1 MRHLSNE
8 KNSVCLGYVRDST
21 TIYYMGIMICPS
33 IRIPS
38 LNNYIFHWKVFFMA
52 HLSRPWWVNLSDEKV
67 NLWGGLDALCQ
78 SQRWPMFCSPGK
90 EMAWR
95 FWKPQKQASSPQKK
109 SYPTQRFCFFR
120 PKNEIP
126 PRTLSEHLQK
136 KDVSDVFFSGP
147 PPVQKVIH
155 HDPSLQKI
163 SKKNPSKMQVKI
175 SSSARFGV
183 LVLCSWPQSFFGK
196 KITPRAA
203 ECYQPPR
210 RGKAIHL
217 AVGEDRVLRLRLH
230 WFQVFENPNFA
241 PKKMVESERC
251 LTCLVCFHEEKDYKV
266 AKMPL
271 RDSCVEELYLGLGD
285 IFNMVESF
293 EWKFQK
299 LLQVFRD
306 AED

>member
-1 MRHLSNE
+1 MSQYKDPVIKQLYISLESFFHGSSFKTLMGEPLGWKGEPLGRTRCTVPVSEMADVLFSWKGDGVAFLEATKTSFLPPKKKLPYTKVLFFSAQKRNPS
-8 KNSVCLGYVRDST
+8 KNSFRTSSKKRRLG
-21 TIYYMGIMICPS
+21 
-33 IRIPS
+33 
-38 LNNYIFHWKVFFMA
+38 
-52 HLSRPWWVNLSDEKV
+52 
-67 NLWGGLDALCQ
+67 
-78 SQRWPMFCSPGK
+78 
-90 EMAWR
+90 
-95 FWKPQKQASSPQKK
+95 
-109 SYPTQRFCFFR
+109 CFFFR
-120 PKNEIP
+120 
-126 PRTLSEHLQK
+126 
-136 KDVSDVFFSGP
+136 P

-251 LTCLVCFHEEKDYKV
+251 LTCLVCSHEEKDYKV

-299 LLQVFRD
+299 LLQVRD

>member
-1 MRHLSNE
+1 MHCASLRDGRCFVLLERRWRGVLGSH
-8 KNSVCLGYVRDST
+8 KNKL
-21 TIYYMGIMICPS
+21 P
-33 IRIPS
+33 P
-38 LNNYIFHWKVFFMA
+38 
-52 HLSRPWWVNLSDEKV
+52 
-67 NLWGGLDALCQ
+67 
-78 SQRWPMFCSPGK
+78 
-90 EMAWR
+90 
-95 FWKPQKQASSPQKK
+95 PQKK
-109 SYPTQRFCFFR
+109 ATLHKGFVFFGPKTKSLQELFQNIFKKKTSRMFFFR
-120 PKNEIP
+120 
-126 PRTLSEHLQK
+126 
-136 KDVSDVFFSGP
+136 P

-293 EWKFQK
+293 E
-299 LLQVFRD
+299 
-306 AED
+306 

>member
-1 MRHLSNE
+1 
-8 KNSVCLGYVRDST
+8 
-21 TIYYMGIMICPS
+21 
-33 IRIPS
+33 
-38 LNNYIFHWKVFFMA
+38 
-52 HLSRPWWVNLSDEKV
+52 
-67 NLWGGLDALCQ
+67 
-78 SQRWPMFCSPGK
+78 MF
-90 EMAWR
+90 
-95 FWKPQKQASSPQKK
+95 
-109 SYPTQRFCFFR
+109 
-120 PKNEIP
+120 
-126 PRTLSEHLQK
+126 L
-136 KDVSDVFFSGP
+136 
-147 PPVQKVIH
+147 
-155 HDPSLQKI
+155 LQKI